1 MGSEAQEVGIMML
14 LDSDIWI
21 DFLRG
26 SKDAEGFIIS
36 NMDTISFSA
45 ISEAELLSG
54 RSCSDPKNA
63 ERIMHLLAQFEK
75 IPVDNPM
82 VQLAGMIRRAHDIA
96 LPDAM
101 IAASAI
107 STDATLVT
115 RNIKDYRSIEGLEL
129 KKPY

>member
-1 MGSEAQEVGIMML
+1 MGREAQEVGIMML